1 MQKNNGVL
9 TPANGRRK
17 KEKTRKEEEERRS
30 FLPSAQRQKYTQI
43 RRGLAP
49 RP

>member
-9 TPANGRRK
+9 TPGNGRRK
-17 KEKTRKEEEERRS
+17 KEARKEEEERCS